1 MVFSLEALRARHGDS
16 LLLHFGTTQKPSA
29 VLIDGGPGAAWGE
42 SVKPRLTAMREGFKG
57 LGRIGDGDPLPLELV
72 MVSHVDDDHIGG
84 LLGMTDDL
92 LRPTGDVLVEPKG
105 LWHNAFEDL
114 TKDEDGPAE
123 LAAVEPGPEA
133 AAVLASVNQ
142 GRRLKSD
149 AEQLGWKINTG
160 FGNAKPKLVKAP
172 DKGGRTVRLDSK
184 TSLLVIAPRADQ
196 IEGLRKEWAE
206 QLRKAQKGKA
216 KPAQLAEYLDKSPY
230 NLSSIVC
237 LAKQG
242 TRSMLLTGDARGDH
256 VLDAL
261 EAAGATKSGKLHVDI
276 LKLPHHGSIRN
287 VEKDFFERITAD
299 HYVISA
305 NGRDGNPESET
316 LELIATAR
324 GNDEFAVHLTY
335 GTGAGD
341 LEARLKKFQK
351 KHGQDPFTVA
361 IRPAADLSL
370 RIDLGDAPPV

>member
-1 MVFSLEALRARHGDS
+1 
-16 LLLHFGTTQKPSA
+16 
-29 VLIDGGPGAAWGE
+29 
-42 SVKPRLTAMREGFKG
+42 
-57 LGRIGDGDPLPLELV
+57 
-72 MVSHVDDDHIGG
+72 
-84 LLGMTDDL
+84 
-92 LRPTGDVLVEPKG
+92 
-105 LWHNAFEDL
+105 
-114 TKDEDGPAE
+114 
-123 LAAVEPGPEA
+123 
-133 AAVLASVNQ
+133 
-142 GRRLKSD
+142 
-149 AEQLGWKINTG
+149 
-160 FGNAKPKLVKAP
+160 
-172 DKGGRTVRLDSK
+172 
-184 TSLLVIAPRADQ
+184 
-196 IEGLRKEWAE
+196 
-206 QLRKAQKGKA
+206 
-216 KPAQLAEYLDKSPY
+216 
-230 NLSSIVC
+230 
-237 LAKQG
+237 
-242 TRSMLLTGDARGDH
+242 MLLTGDARGDH

-361 IRPAADLSL
+361 IRRAADLSL